1 MNKHIELV
9 EKWLADNN
17 SVSLE
22 ELKANS
28 AAADAANDAADAAY
42 DAANAVAADDACY
55 ADDAVAYYHANAA
68 HYIKL
73 YKELVK

>member
-28 AAADAANDAADAAY
+28 AAADAANDAADAY
-42 DAANAVAADDACY
+42 AVAAD
-55 ADDAVAYYHANAA
+55 YYV
-68 HYIKL
+68 KR
-73 YKELVK
+73 YKELTKEDV